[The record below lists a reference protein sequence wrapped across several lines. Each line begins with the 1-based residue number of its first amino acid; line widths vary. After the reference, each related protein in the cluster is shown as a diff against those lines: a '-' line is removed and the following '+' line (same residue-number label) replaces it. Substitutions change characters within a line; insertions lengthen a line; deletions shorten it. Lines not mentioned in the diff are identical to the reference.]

1 MKQLASILYG
11 SQNYGLST
19 PESDK
24 DYKALMCPSFD
35 ELYEGRKVTKQDL
48 PGGYDPEH
56 YSVMSVVNFNR
67 LLLNGNP
74 NCIELLYSVEYEY
87 INVDLMRYFDMAREM
102 YSKGYV
108 ALVLREFYS
117 ALRGMMFNPV
127 DRCGI
132 NGKTVSRAYYLYCL
146 FEHIINDGYVISEV
160 TFRNDSEGF
169 KHARI
174 MRDGEE
180 NDKALISIVNKLKML
195 WYDNNQL
202 THMALDFMWTHSALV
217 KELEQMR
224 NELENEMKKVV
235 RMNM

>member
-24 DYKALMCPSFD
+24 DFKVLMCPSFD

-48 PGGYDPEH
+48 PSGYDPEH
-56 YSVMSVVNFNR
+56 YSVMSVINFNR

-117 ALRGMMFNPV
+117 ALRGMMFAQLG
-127 DRCGI
+127 D
-132 NGKTVSRAYYLYCL
+132 GKVSAKAVARAYYLHCL
-146 FEHIINDGYVISEV
+146 FEYIINDGYVISE
-160 TFRNDSEGF
+160 TAFRNDSEGF
-169 KHARI
+169 KTARI
-174 MRDGEE
+174 IRDGEE
-180 NDKALISIVNKLKML
+180 DDKALISIVNKLKML

-217 KELEQMR
+217 KEMERMR
-224 NELENEMKKVV
+224 SELEKEMKKVV